1 MKSKSTTSV
10 RQMLCGMYCA
20 ALVIQNVLAT
30 KTVDVFMFTVTT
42 GVLMSPLVF
51 ILQDVSSEL
60 YGYEKTKGMVLL
72 SFAMN
77 FVAVLMFQLAI
88 MLPPSLS
95 FNNQTAF
102 ASTLGSTLRI
112 TCASFAAYLAG
123 SLINSKVMVALKKKN
138 KKHLFVRAITS
149 TIAGQFCDNA
159 IFSFFAFA
167 FVLPVPVIWSMVF
180 GATLFEVLYEVLF
193 YPITKQTIRLVS
205 AIESKEEE

>member
-1 MKSKSTTSV
+1 MGKKNAMSI
-10 RQMLCGMYCA
+10 RQVLCGMYCA

-30 KTVDVFMFTVTT
+30 KTVDISVFTVTT
-42 GVLMSPLVF
+42 GVLISPLVF

-88 MLPPSLS
+88 LLPPSVS
-95 FNNQTAF
+95 FANQTAF
-102 ASTLGSTLRI
+102 SATLGSTLRI
-112 TCASFAAYLAG
+112 TCASFAAYVTG
-123 SLINSKVMVALKKKN
+123 SLVNSKVMVTLKQRHEN
-138 KKHLFVRAITS
+138 LLFVRAITS

-159 IFSFFAFA
+159 IFAFCAFA

-180 GATLFEVLYEVLF
+180 GGTLFEVVYEVLF
-193 YPITKQTIRLVS
+193 YPATKK
-205 AIESKEEE
+205 AIKVVAEMERKEEE